1 MGRVYGGAGPCRLG
15 ERVGRTQLCRCAAS
29 NLDEAALSNG
39 GQLNDCPT
47 SLTTREFASC
57 GKVWLM
63 QLSNYDLLVLNFLE
77 SIEANSEVPEG
88 CDLDALV
95 LDGLATSDGSKPS
108 LTNAGRVRLMN
119 LKSILRGDQRL
130 PW

>member
-1 MGRVYGGAGPCRLG
+1 
-15 ERVGRTQLCRCAAS
+15 
-29 NLDEAALSNG
+29 
-39 GQLNDCPT
+39 
-47 SLTTREFASC
+47 
-57 GKVWLM
+57 M